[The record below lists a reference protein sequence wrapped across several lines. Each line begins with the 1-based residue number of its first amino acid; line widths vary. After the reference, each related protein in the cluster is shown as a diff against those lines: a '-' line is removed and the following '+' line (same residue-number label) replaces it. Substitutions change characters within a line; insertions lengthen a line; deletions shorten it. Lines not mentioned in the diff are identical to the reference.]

1 MASLVPVSTSKPSTA
16 ANLIALRILSPSS
29 ENLSLASPTVLISLF
44 AISFCPSN
52 KSTSSPFILQAIAFI
67 VKSLRPRSSST
78 LLAKLTLSGC
88 LPSEYPDS
96 LRKVVISTGSSS
108 IKTVTV
114 PCLSPVGITL
124 KPEKTFMTSSGLA
137 ELVTSK
143 SWTSLPIRMSLRLPP
158 TI

>member
-124 KPEKTFMTSSGLA
+124 KSENTSITFSGFA
-137 ELVTSK
+137 ELVISK
-143 SWTSLPIRMSLRLPP
+143 S
-158 TI
+158 